1 MFVLT
6 AKLSKTKLIAGL
18 AVLIAVIVALILI
31 FGGSGETQDAAQKQS
46 VTVTSNDDRVSFLA
60 TFGWSVNAEP
70 VQTQKVLIPS
80 GSDQTEVFSRYNE
93 LQLSQGYDLAAFAG
107 KEAMRYVY
115 EVLNYPD
122 ATEPVYAT
130 VLVYDNTV
138 IGGDITCTAPDA
150 PIHGFSMPS

>member
-6 AKLSKTKLIAGL
+6 AKLSKPKLIAA
-18 AVLIAVIVALILI
+18 AVVAVAVVIALILLLS
-31 FGGSGETQDAAQKQS
+31 GGGGGKPAAS
-46 VTVTSNDDRVSFLA
+46 SAARVASNDDRVAFLA

-70 VQTQKVLIPS
+70 VQAQRVTIPD
-80 GSDQTEVFSRYNE
+80 GNGDEVFNRYNQ
-93 LQLSQGYDLAAFAG
+93 LQISQGYDLSAYAG

-130 VLVYDNTV
+130 ILVYDKCV
-138 IGGDITCTAPDA
+138 IGGDVTCSAKGAPM
-150 PIHGFSMPS
+150 HGFAMPS

>member
-1 MFVLT
+1 MFILT
-6 AKLSKTKLIAGL
+6 TKLSKAKIITAL
-18 AVLIAVIVALILI
+18 AILIAVIAALILI
-31 FGGSGETQDAAQKQS
+31 FGGGGKDAAAKQS
-46 VTVTSNDDRVSFLA
+46 VTVANNGDRVAFLA

-70 VQTQKVLIPS
+70 VQTQKVLIPDA
-80 GSDQTEVFSRYNE
+80 GSQSEVFSRYNE
-93 LQLSQGYDLAAFAG
+93 LQLSQGYDLTAFAG
-107 KEAMRYVY
+107 REAMRYVY

-130 VLVYDNTV
+130 MLVHDGVV